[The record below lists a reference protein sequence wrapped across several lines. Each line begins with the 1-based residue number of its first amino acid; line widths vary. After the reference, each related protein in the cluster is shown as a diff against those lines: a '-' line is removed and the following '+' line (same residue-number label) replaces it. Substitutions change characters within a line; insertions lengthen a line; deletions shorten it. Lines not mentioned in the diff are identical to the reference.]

1 MFASRPRLFTG
12 IISGALT
19 AAVILGQSAIAS
31 AQDFYKGKTLTF
43 VVGSPPGGG
52 FDLNTRI
59 LARHIGRHIPG
70 QPDAIVSNML
80 GAGSL
85 TALRYM
91 EQVAP
96 KDGTVSVS
104 FNFGLI
110 GVSKLTPDKAPV
122 DFRKYGWIGS
132 ISQDLTTCYVWH
144 EVGPKTMAELK
155 ARKGLH
161 FGLASVGGNED
172 INAKILKNVFKVD
185 INQVGGYPGSAAQ
198 RLAIQRRE
206 LDGGCGSWN
215 SLPEE
220 WVRNK
225 WVNPVYR
232 TGETPA
238 PDMPAGVP
246 WVLDIAPSDRDRA
259 IINLLVSHNELGRP
273 YVVSPAVPA
282 ERQEMLRRAFQA
294 TMKDAQF
301 IAELEKARMPLSP
314 RSAEEALKIIE
325 AIYAS
330 PDDIVEAART
340 AAGG

>member
-1 MFASRPRLFTG
+1 MFAGRPMRFERM
-12 IISGALT
+12 GASVIAA
-19 AAVILGQSAIAS
+19 AAVLFQCAPAI

-43 VVGSPPGGG
+43 IVGSPPGGG

-132 ISQDLTTCYVWH
+132 ISQDLTICYVWH

-172 INAKILKNVFKVD
+172 INAKILKNVFKID

-215 SLPEE
+215 SLPED

-225 WVNPVYR
+225 WINPVYR
-232 TGETPA
+232 TGSTPA

-246 WVLDIAPSDRDRA
+246 WVLDIAPSPRDRA

-273 YVVSPAVPA
+273 YVVAPGVPA
-282 ERQEMLRRAFQA
+282 ERQEILRRAFQA
-294 TMKDAQF
+294 TMKDPQF
-301 IAELEKARMPLSP
+301 IADLEKARMPLSP
-314 RSAEEALKIIE
+314 RSSDEALKIIE

-330 PDDIVEAART
+330 PDDIVAAARE